1 MPGAASRLS
10 LRRLFALGAV
20 ALGTAL
26 GICGFRVCA
35 VEAQEKAKHD
45 PRFRLESSF
54 SALS

>member
-45 PRFRLESSF
+45 PRFRFESSF